1 MDSFSDMKELLRLAQ
16 SPAGQ
21 QLIALLRQR
30 GGDRLPAALA
40 QASAG
45 DYRQAQAL
53 LSDLLSQED
62 AQTLVRALE
71 EGQ

>member
-30 GGDRLPAALA
+30 GGDRLSAAL
-40 QASAG
+40 ASAG

-62 AQTLVRALE
+62 AQALVKALE
-71 EGQ
+71 DSQ

>member
-30 GGDRLPAALA
+30 RGDRLSAALA

-53 LSDLLSQED
+53 LSDLLAQED
-62 AQTLVRALE
+62 AQALIKSLE
-71 EGQ
+71 DSR

>member
-30 GGDRLPAALA
+30 GDDRLSAALA

-53 LSDLLSQED
+53 LSDLLAQED
-62 AQTLVRALE
+62 AQALIKALE
-71 EGQ
+71 DSR

>member
-30 GGDRLPAALA
+30 GSDRLSAALA

-53 LSDLLSQED
+53 LSDLLAQED
-62 AQTLVRALE
+62 AQALIKALE
-71 EGQ
+71 DSR

>member
-30 GGDRLPAALA
+30 GGDRLSAALPRPPPEITGRLRHCFLTFWLRRMLRH
-40 QASAG
+40 S
-45 DYRQAQAL
+45 
-53 LSDLLSQED
+53 
-62 AQTLVRALE
+62 
-71 EGQ
+71 

>member
-1 MDSFSDMKELLRLAQ
+1 MDSFSDLKELLRLAQ

-45 DYRQAQAL
+45 DYREARQL
-53 LSDLLSQED
+53 LSELLSQED
-62 AQTLVRALE
+62 AQALVKALE
-71 EGQ
+71 AGK

>member
-21 QLIALLRQR
+21 QLIAQLRQR
-30 GGDRLPAALA
+30 GGDRLSAALA

-62 AQTLVRALE
+62 AQALIKALE
-71 EGQ
+71 DSR

>member
-30 GGDRLPAALA
+30 GGDRLSAALA
-40 QASAG
+40 KASTG

-62 AQTLVRALE
+62 AQALVKALE
-71 EGQ
+71 DSQ

>member
-1 MDSFSDMKELLRLAQ
+1 MDSFSDLKELLRLAQ

-30 GGDRLPAALA
+30 GGDRLPAALV

-45 DYRQAQAL
+45 DYWEARQL
-53 LSDLLSQED
+53 LSELLSQED
-62 AQTLVRALE
+62 AQALVRALE
-71 EGQ
+71 AGK

>member
-1 MDSFSDMKELLRLAQ
+1 MDSISNWKELLRLAQ

-21 QLIALLRQR
+21 QLIALLQQR
-30 GGDRLPAALA
+30 GGDRLSAALA

-53 LSDLLSQED
+53 LSDLLAQED
-62 AQTLVRALE
+62 AQALIKALE
-71 EGQ
+71 DSR

>member
-1 MDSFSDMKELLRLAQ
+1 MKELLRLAQ

-30 GGDRLPAALA
+30 GGDRLSAALA
-40 QASAG
+40 PASAG

-62 AQTLVRALE
+62 AQALIKALE
-71 EGQ
+71 DSR

>member
-30 GGDRLPAALA
+30 CGDRLSAALA

-53 LSDLLSQED
+53 LSDLLAQED
-62 AQTLVRALE
+62 AQALIKALE
-71 EGQ
+71 DSR

>member
-1 MDSFSDMKELLRLAQ
+1 MDSFSDRKELLRLAQ

-30 GGDRLPAALA
+30 GGDRLSAALA
-40 QASAG
+40 RASAG

-53 LSDLLSQED
+53 LSDLLAQED
-62 AQTLVRALE
+62 AQALIKALE
-71 EGQ
+71 GSQ

>member
-30 GGDRLPAALA
+30 GGDRLSAALT

-62 AQTLVRALE
+62 AQALIKALE
-71 EGQ
+71 DSR

>member
-30 GGDRLPAALA
+30 GGDRLSAALA

-53 LSDLLSQED
+53 LSLY
-62 AQTLVRALE
+62 
-71 EGQ
+71 